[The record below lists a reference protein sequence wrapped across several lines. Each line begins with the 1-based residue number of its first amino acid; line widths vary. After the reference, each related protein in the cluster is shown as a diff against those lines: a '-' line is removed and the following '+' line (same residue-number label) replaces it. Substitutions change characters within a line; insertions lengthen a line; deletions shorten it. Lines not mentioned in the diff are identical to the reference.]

1 MTVIKAVN
9 IEQTYELLNSNQ
21 HEEIELDFD
30 IDTDDFFNIA
40 ITYGD
45 RGAKI
50 KRKKGRFVIKLK
62 KVTL

>member
-30 IDTDDFFNIA
+30 IDTDDFLNIA

-45 RGAKI
+45 RGAKT
-50 KRKKGRFVIKLK
+50 KKKASLLLNSK
-62 KVTL
+62 KK